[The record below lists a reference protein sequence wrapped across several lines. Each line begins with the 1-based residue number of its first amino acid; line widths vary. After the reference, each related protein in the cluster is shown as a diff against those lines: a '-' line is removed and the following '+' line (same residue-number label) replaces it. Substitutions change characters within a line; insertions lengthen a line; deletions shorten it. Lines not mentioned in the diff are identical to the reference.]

1 MSLGV
6 ALYSS
11 AQEALKNSDEV
22 TLVVS
27 GDGYNKEEATNVALR
42 SAIEQTFGTFVSSN
56 SEILNDKLVKDEI
69 ITVSSGSIKNFSYVT
84 EFQRDGKY
92 FITLKAIVSIGKLV
106 EYTKSKGGQTELAG
120 ALFATKVKMNK
131 LYAENEMK
139 ALQNL
144 RKEIKSFL
152 PYIFDYEIQVE
163 DPTEYQD
170 SDSTEY
176 HCDAQVEIKVNDNI
190 NLIRDIFYNT
200 LQAISLPY
208 IEQEEYR
215 KMKLNITNIAIQNSN
230 DGGYYYLRNTRD
242 DLYNF
247 FSLLQ
252 KDILQEVLSFKV
264 IDNIGEYK
272 FIYSDFYDYNYTSR
286 NQFLISGFAVGYD
299 RQYYYCHTKAKRFS
313 EIDGL
318 FGSNSSRF
326 IIEGNSGTYDS
337 VTYLL
342 GLFDRDLK
350 LYSTID
356 LTLRYSL
363 DELMKISNISV
374 KHY

>member
-11 AQEALKNSDEV
+11 AQEASKNSDEV

-27 GDGYNKEEATNVALR
+27 GDGNNKEEATNVALR

-92 FITLKAIVSIGKLV
+92 FITIKAIVSIGK
-106 EYTKSKGGQTELAG
+106 YTKSKGGQTELAG

-163 DPTEYQD
+163 DPTG
-170 SDSTEY
+170 
-176 HCDAQVEIKVNDNI
+176 I
-190 NLIRDIFYNT
+190 
-200 LQAISLPY
+200 
-208 IEQEEYR
+208 
-215 KMKLNITNIAIQNSN
+215 
-230 DGGYYYLRNTRD
+230 
-242 DLYNF
+242 
-247 FSLLQ
+247 
-252 KDILQEVLSFKV
+252 
-264 IDNIGEYK
+264 
-272 FIYSDFYDYNYTSR
+272 
-286 NQFLISGFAVGYD
+286 
-299 RQYYYCHTKAKRFS
+299 
-313 EIDGL
+313 
-318 FGSNSSRF
+318 SRF
-326 IIEGNSGTYDS
+326 
-337 VTYLL
+337 
-342 GLFDRDLK
+342 
-350 LYSTID
+350 
-356 LTLRYSL
+356 
-363 DELMKISNISV
+363 
-374 KHY
+374 

>member
-11 AQEALKNSDEV
+11 AQEASKNSDEV

-27 GDGYNKEEATNVALR
+27 GDGNNKEEATNVALR

-84 EFQRDGKY
+84 EFQRYGKY
-92 FITLKAIVSIGKLV
+92 FITIKAIVSIGKLV

-200 LQAISLPY
+200 LQAISLSY
-208 IEQEEYR
+208 IEREEYE
-215 KMKLNITNIAIQNSN
+215 KMKLNITNILIQNSN
-230 DGGYYYLRNTRD
+230 DGGDYYLRNTRD

-252 KDILQEVLSFKV
+252 KDILQEALSFKV

-272 FIYSDFYDYNYTSR
+272 FIYSDFFDYNYTSR

-299 RQYYYCHTKAKRFS
+299 HQYYYCYTKAKRFS
-313 EIDGL
+313 EIDGH

-326 IIEGNSGTYDS
+326 IIGGNSGTNKS

-342 GLFDRDLK
+342 GLFDRELK